1 MPVRVDADTLQKELS
16 KCQNQLLAV
25 KAATV
30 QTDLRQQPRSALSA
44 RSDSN
49 AVAIATSFTA
59 QGRESSK
66 VLGTVAPSVGNLHGA
81 RVATSAMRFR
91 AASGASVTGNEK
103 SGGLLPPYMHP

>member
-1 MPVRVDADTLQKELS
+1 MPGRVDARYTAKELS
-16 KCQNQLLAV
+16 ECQNQLLAV
-25 KAATV
+25 KAATAPS
-30 QTDLRQQPRSALSA
+30 DLRQQPRSALSA
-44 RSDSN
+44 TSDSN

-66 VLGTVAPSVGNLHGA
+66 VLGTVAPSAGNLHGA